1 VKFVCNKSAN
11 GTTVAES
18 TAWLMYATVLHADVK
33 SAWLMDK
40 VAYHPPCRHTDVHV
54 TMCTVPPWLCAC
66 ASYPQGCSAQQGVSV
81 VPSCRTNAGPC
92 SCRAHTQSPT
102 PSSCSCTQT
111 PAPTIFHVSVCTFC
125 VRAYELLTLA
135 CILNFLIPSDPY
147 Y

>member
-1 VKFVCNKSAN
+1 VILVNNLCKLCSDSQLLACSLLNRSAVSCAVKFVCNKSAN

-40 VAYHPPCRHTDVHV
+40 VAY
-54 TMCTVPPWLCAC
+54 VPPAMPPHRCAC

-81 VPSCRTNAGPC
+81 VPSCRTNPGPC

-102 PSSCSCTQT
+102 PLVMLLHANSRTHHFSC
-111 PAPTIFHVSVCTFC
+111 
-125 VRAYELLTLA
+125 
-135 CILNFLIPSDPY
+135 
-147 Y
+147 